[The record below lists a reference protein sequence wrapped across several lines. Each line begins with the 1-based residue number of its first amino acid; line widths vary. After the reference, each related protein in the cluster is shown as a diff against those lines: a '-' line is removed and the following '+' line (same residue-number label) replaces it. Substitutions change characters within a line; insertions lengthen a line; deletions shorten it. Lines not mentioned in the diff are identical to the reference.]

1 MIKLTNWDNQT
12 WLSSSKYIL
21 EFNKFL
27 EKKVSLN
34 KQTKILDIGC
44 GRAKII
50 GSLQTKYKF
59 NNRPIGVD
67 IVKNKGIKNNIFF
80 ERIDGIN
87 FCRKYSK
94 KFDLILIKQTIHFFS
109 LDKINI
115 LLRLSKKRLAPR
127 GKLLIFFLKTKNN
140 KIPCFKKMREKL
152 YTSLKRD
159 ERLIKIIKKKLG
171 KTRTTNFNFKVKIS
185 TNKYLSMIKSRY
197 ISCLVNMDKREIDN
211 GVIEIREKYGKK
223 IKFTDSLKCILF
235 RK

>member
-1 MIKLTNWDNQT
+1 
-12 WLSSSKYIL
+12 
-21 EFNKFL
+21 
-27 EKKVSLN
+27 
-34 KQTKILDIGC
+34 
-44 GRAKII
+44 
-50 GSLQTKYKF
+50 
-59 NNRPIGVD
+59 
-67 IVKNKGIKNNIFF
+67 
-80 ERIDGIN
+80 
-87 FCRKYSK
+87 
-94 KFDLILIKQTIHFFS
+94 
-109 LDKINI
+109 
-115 LLRLSKKRLAPR
+115 
-127 GKLLIFFLKTKNN
+127 
-140 KIPCFKKMREKL
+140 MREKL